1 MRLMIATLA
10 VLAAVTSI
18 VAYGPRFGSPAG
30 AAPAV
35 ATAAPTPAAPAQVS
49 PAPVAKAAPAPA
61 AAPAHPA
68 HAARTPS
75 PAQAAP
81 AVAAAARARAR
92 AALATARTRPSVG
105 MGRVIP
111 GTDGLRY
118 FGGPIHGSLYG
129 TLERHLDH
137 DVADPLTSVVK
148 RLLVWWVNP
157 RRDIQAGDR
166 LEILFSVPEGQEPV
180 VHALTYTSAKAG
192 RTFHAWLWKAPGA
205 RFPHYFDDSGVE
217 VARRLVHSPVEGYE
231 QITALLGD
239 GRHHRG
245 VDFKTPVGTAV
256 HAPWSGVVRRVDW
269 RRRLNGNCVDVHFGN
284 GADAF
289 FLHLSKTAKGLHP
302 GQRVSAGQVIAYTGD
317 TGHSFAP
324 HLHYQLMHGRRV
336 LNPLTFQKTFR
347 AKVPAR
353 ARADFERAKTHLE
366 HVLAAQRHVA

>member
-1 MRLMIATLA
+1 M
-10 VLAAVTSI
+10 
-18 VAYGPRFGSPAG
+18 
-30 AAPAV
+30 
-35 ATAAPTPAAPAQVS
+35 ATAAPAKARAKAAAPDA
-49 PAPVAKAAPAPA
+49 AKAPAPA
-61 AAPAHPA
+61 KP
-68 HAARTPS
+68 
-75 PAQAAP
+75 AP
-81 AVAAAARARAR
+81 AVAARTGPRRGRARPR
-92 AALATARTRPSVG
+92 RRRPGPRRPGHRPHPPHRGHGPDHPRHRWPAL
-105 MGRVIP
+105 
-111 GTDGLRY
+111 LRR
-118 FGGPIHGSLYG
+118 PIHGSLYG

-217 VARRLVHSPVEGYE
+217 VAKRLVHSPVDGYE

-245 VDFKTPVGTAV
+245 VDFKTPVGTSV

-269 RRRLNGNCVDVHFGN
+269 RRRLNGNCVDVHFAN
-284 GADAF
+284 GADAY
-289 FLHLSKTAKGLHP
+289 FLHLSKVAKGLRP
-302 GQRVSAGQVIAYTGD
+302 GERVKAGQVLAFTGD

-324 HLHYQLMHGRRV
+324 HLHYQLMHGGRV
-336 LNPLTFQKTFR
+336 LNPMTFQKTYR
-347 AKVPAR
+347 AKVPAK
-353 ARADFERAKTHLE
+353 ARKDFEQAKKHLE
-366 HVLAAQRHVA
+366 GILAAQRHVA

>member
-1 MRLMIATLA
+1 MIASFAL
-10 VLAAVTSI
+10 LAAVTSI
-18 VAYGPRFGSPAG
+18 VAYGPRFGSPPV
-30 AAPAV
+30 AASAV
-35 ATAAPTPAAPAQVS
+35 ATAAPAKAPAKAAAPDAAKAPAQAKPAPAVAARTKAPAEAAPA
-49 PAPVAKAAPAPA
+49 
-61 AAPAHPA
+61 
-68 HAARTPS
+68 R
-75 PAQAAP
+75 
-81 AVAAAARARAR
+81 AAAARARD
-92 AALATARTRPSVG
+92 ALATARTRPTVG
-105 MGRVIP
+105 MGQIIP

-217 VARRLVHSPVEGYE
+217 VAKRLVHSPVDGYE

-245 VDFKTPVGTAV
+245 VDFKTPVGTSV

-269 RRRLNGNCVDVHFGN
+269 RRRLNGNCVDVHFAN
-284 GADAF
+284 GADAY
-289 FLHLSKTAKGLHP
+289 FLHLSKVAKGLRP
-302 GQRVSAGQVIAYTGD
+302 GERVKAGQVLAFTGD

-324 HLHYQLMHGRRV
+324 HLHYQLMHGGRV
-336 LNPLTFQKTFR
+336 LNPMTFQKTYR
-347 AKVPAR
+347 AKVPAK
-353 ARADFERAKTHLE
+353 ARKDFEQAKKHLE
-366 HVLAAQRHVA
+366 GILAAQRHVA